1 MCYIVYILGVMI
13 EGLHYTYIKNMFK
26 AITSQF
32 ALYTLQI
39 EIKFV
44 QFFLGLSTKMVLYWK
59 QINQFFVT
67 HLI

>member
-13 EGLHYTYIKNMFK
+13 KGLHYTYIKNMFQ

-44 QFFLGLSTKMVLYWK
+44 QFF
-59 QINQFFVT
+59 
-67 HLI
+67 